1 MNPRAYDQLNVPTE
15 VEAYIPVQKLFLCCC
30 RRVVFQDRSEKR
42 VIEICIRS
50 RIQSLFI
57 LATYTRWPYRGSL
70 GLGLPAVVLWDNH
83 RSIGP
88 VEGQVQLL
96 SLSLTSF

>member
-15 VEAYIPVQKLFLCCC
+15 VEAYIPVQKLFYAAAV
-30 RRVVFQDRSEKR
+30 VVFQDRSEKR
-42 VIEICIRS
+42 VIEIRIRS

-96 SLSLTSF
+96 SLSLTSS

>member
-30 RRVVFQDRSEKR
+30 CRRVSGSLRKARDRDP
-42 VIEICIRS
+42 
-50 RIQSLFI
+50 
-57 LATYTRWPYRGSL
+57 YTKSNTKSIHPCYIYCWPCRGSL

-88 VEGQVQLL
+88 VEGQVELL
-96 SLSLTSF
+96 SLGLTSS

>member
-30 RRVVFQDRSEKR
+30 RRRVSGSLRKAHDRDLHTKSN
-42 VIEICIRS
+42 
-50 RIQSLFI
+50 QSLFI
-57 LATYTRWPYRGSL
+57 LATYTV
-70 GLGLPAVVLWDNH
+70 GLTVEAWDLNLPAVVLWDNH

-96 SLSLTSF
+96 SLSLTSS

>member
-30 RRVVFQDRSEKR
+30 CRVVFQDRSEKR

-50 RIQSLFI
+50 RSKVYSSLLHI
-57 LATYTRWPYRGSL
+57 LLA
-70 GLGLPAVVLWDNH
+70 LPWKF
-83 RSIGP
+83 GTW
-88 VEGQVQLL
+88 
-96 SLSLTSF
+96 LTSGRIVG

>member
-30 RRVVFQDRSEKR
+30 RVVFQDRSEKR
-42 VIEICIRS
+42 MIEIRIRS

-57 LATYTRWPYRGSL
+57 LVTYTVG
-70 GLGLPAVVLWDNH
+70 PAVEVWDLAYQ
-83 RSIGP
+83 RSYCGIIID
-88 VEGQVQLL
+88 L
-96 SLSLTSF
+96 